1 MKILTLLS
9 PVLVVFALV
18 SVILLVAGEAVG
30 NSGLDANLLLTGNF
44 FLFILSVLS
53 FFLLYRSVKTPS
65 PQSFI
70 RNFYLSFLVKFIL
83 VAGITLFYAVSTEKV
98 NRLSVIICMVLYL
111 VYTFIELRII
121 LKESKRN
128 NAQ

>member
-9 PVLVVFALV
+9 PVLLVFALV
-18 SVILLVAGEAVG
+18 SMVLLVAGEAVD
-30 NSGLDANLLLTGNF
+30 NNGLDANLLLTGNF

-53 FFLLYRSVKTPS
+53 FLLLYRSVKTPS

-70 RNFYLSFLVKFIL
+70 RNFYLSFLIKFVL
-83 VAGITLFYAVSTEKV
+83 VAGVTLFYAVSTEKV
-98 NRLSVIICMVLYL
+98 NRLSVIICMALYL

-121 LKESKRN
+121 LKESKRH